1 MPRAKVRCGSI
12 VSPAEKV
19 TYCQPSYAHSTPI
32 IPVTRPLN
40 SAIDVDA
47 GHHATGAWP
56 PGLAAISVTA
66 SSTITPALIVVATPW
81 TSALRLV
88 PRTFSAVTTTIV
100 ATEAARDPAG
110 DSGTKTLR

>member
-1 MPRAKVRCGSI
+1 MPRANVRCGSI

-40 SAIDVDA
+40 ATIEMCS
-47 GHHATGAWP
+47 GHHATGARP
-56 PGLAAISVTA
+56 PGLAAINVTA

-88 PRTFSAVTTTIV
+88 PRTFSAVTSAIITTDV
-100 ATEAARDPAG
+100 TRDPAG
-110 DSGTKTLR
+110 DSGTKTA